1 MSRVRSL
8 HLPVSTFYNF
18 FFVTDAAT
26 KCTGVLV
33 PDNLFRAALY
43 LRVRL
48 QPTPVTHSRD
58 RVLSLLANIGQGFW
72 WQRQFRKKNSFVTL
86 ASDFPDLISPAGE
99 VETDTDV
106 VTSTAGDAT
115 LSI

>member
-1 MSRVRSL
+1 VAAS
-8 HLPVSTFYNF
+8 VS
-18 FFVTDAAT
+18 
-26 KCTGVLV
+26 
-33 PDNLFRAALY
+33 
-43 LRVRL
+43 
-48 QPTPVTHSRD
+48 
-58 RVLSLLANIGQGFW
+58 
-72 WQRQFRKKNSFVTL
+72 KKNSFVTL